1 MLLWQKTFKI
11 WLGLTKKLKD
21 FCQICKNCPI
31 LIWLHKKIIKWRLR
45 HIQIQVLW
53 SNLIETSRF
62 SNVRKSFKVFN
73 HPYPRFE
80 SFLSEKQVA
89 PSYTSLTSLE
99 LTTLVGER
107 RSSISFWNWAL
118 ESISIFSWW
127 NTNKKVTYA

>member
-1 MLLWQKTFKI
+1 MLLWQKTFKLL
-11 WLGLTKKLKD
+11 LGLTKKLKD

-89 PSYTSLTSLE
+89 PSCTSLTSQE
-99 LTTLVGER
+99 LVTLVDVKWLHL
-107 RSSISFWNWAL
+107 SKLKHVFKPLSTNITFFWVM
-118 ESISIFSWW
+118 S
-127 NTNKKVTYA
+127 